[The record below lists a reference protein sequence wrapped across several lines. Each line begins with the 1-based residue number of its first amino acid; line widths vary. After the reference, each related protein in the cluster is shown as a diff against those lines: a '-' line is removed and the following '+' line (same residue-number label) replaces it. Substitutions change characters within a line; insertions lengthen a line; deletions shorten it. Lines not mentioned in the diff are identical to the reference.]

1 MEFIV
6 NQSLVL
12 NGSIISENLKFVGLM
27 LLEKKLKT
35 RIIGKLDVKSNYVV
49 KPVHFEGLRKIGDQ
63 KTVSRNFYNQGLDE
77 IFYVDIVASLY
88 QRDIDFDRVRESAAD
103 LFVPFG
109 VGGGVRSID
118 DCVKLFHN
126 GADKIVLNTHIVQE
140 RPDLITEIAK
150 KFGSQAVTVS
160 IEAKK
165 WDGWWEC
172 YTDGGRVRSSK
183 SVEDWV
189 REIQDRGAGEI
200 FVQSVDTD
208 GRKKGFDIAL
218 AEMVVQNS
226 NVPVVIGSGCGS
238 IDHVLDLVNN
248 IGPSGVCISSALH
261 YDLFSVA
268 ELKKKIQGNVL

>member
-1 MEFIV
+1 MV
-6 NQSLVL
+6 SK
-12 NGSIISENLKFVGLM
+12 NLKFVRLI
-27 LLEKKLKT
+27 LLEKMLKT
-35 RIIGKLDVKSNYVV
+35 RIIGKLDIKANYVV
-49 KPVHFEGLRKIGDQ
+49 KPVHFEGLRKIGDS
-63 KTVSRNFYNQGLDE
+63 KIVSLNFYNQGLDE

-88 QRDIDFDRVRESAAD
+88 QRNIDFDGVRETAAH

-109 VGGGVRSID
+109 VGGGVRSMD

-140 RPDLITEIAK
+140 CPDLINEVAE

-183 SVEDWV
+183 SVVNWV

-208 GRKKGFDIAL
+208 GRKKGFDIPL
-218 AEMVVQNS
+218 AEMVVKNS
-226 NVPVVIGSGCGS
+226 EVPVVIGSGCGS
-238 IDHVLDLVNN
+238 IDHVLDLVND

-261 YDLFSVA
+261 YDLFSVE
-268 ELKKKIQGNVL
+268 ELKKKIEENQL